1 MSVIKREIKEGKIRM
16 ISILHEGTSGQMEET
31 VINSD
36 KCFVFIAFILM
47 DLKLSL
53 KWHKESY
60 NTVSK
65 Y

>member
-1 MSVIKREIKEGKIRM
+1 
-16 ISILHEGTSGQMEET
+16 MEET